1 MPEIGARI
9 YVRLSPNHIGYARVR
24 QADGQWR
31 FYYDVE
37 VQTAGFAGLEP
48 NAWRAGALL
57 VSSEGQVWCRDDPEE
72 IAAFKVSEALR

>member
-1 MPEIGARI
+1 MPEIGVRI
-9 YVRLSPNHIGYARVR
+9 YIRLSPAHIGYARVR

-37 VQTAGFAGLEP
+37 TPALEP

-57 VSSEGQVWCRDDPEE
+57 VSSEGQAWCRDDPEE